1 MPTKVEIVFEA
12 DQDTD
17 ALIKLLQKYVIK
29 EKPLLDFSV
38 CLVDISGE
46 PVRLSTADT
55 RNLSIYALPLRSRTR
70 NALVE
75 AHWHNRQ
82 AVYVRREDKDIQTI
96 GELCQKNVTELKKYY
111 DIGKSA
117 IEDIR
122 QALASVGL
130 SLLGEEKPLIN

>member
-1 MPTKVEIVFEA
+1 MPTKVEIVFAA
-12 DQDTD
+12 DQDSD

-38 CLVDISGE
+38 SLIDVSGE
-46 PVRLSTADT
+46 PVRLSKADAT
-55 RNLSIYALPLRSRTR
+55 SLSLYALPLRSRTR

-82 AVYVRREDKDIQTI
+82 GVYVRREDKDIHTI
-96 GELCQKNVTELKKYY
+96 GELCRKNVTELKKYY
-111 DIGKSA
+111 NIGTSA
-117 IEDIR
+117 IADIR

-130 SLLGEEKPLIN
+130 SLQGEEKTPR